1 MRQLKYTQ
9 KLNSIYFVT
18 DSLMKSFENTRYT
31 KELEYIF
38 IEHLLHG
45 AALRY
50 LQYHEGKEDIEK
62 IANIMK
68 NNFPSWDKNIYFK
81 KQNIKYKIVCKLVYD
96 KKINLLKKILK
107 IRS

>member
-1 MRQLKYTQ
+1 MYKYYKTLPYPVNIRKKDLKMAKYLITQ
-9 KLNSIYFVT
+9 VGGPAG
-18 DSLMKSFENTRYT
+18 
-31 KELEYIF
+31 EL
-38 IEHLLHG
+38 G

-50 LQYHEGKEDIEK
+50 LQYPEGKEDIEK

-81 KQNIKYKIVCKLVYD
+81 KQNIKYKIVCKLVYY